1 MGSLASSR
9 ERTGWQRRD
18 AGTASLR
25 DAIACRKT
33 VPAAR
38 EYAFRGRSY
47 YLQPLVLLD
56 NVPSTPEPD
65 VGGPDGAERDMID
78 SFLDG
83 ALDAIDSAIDTAAS
97 FSGKTMDAV
106 KEIPG
111 AVISVIDS
119 IESAIDGRL
128 KASLPIGAVD
138 TGASAE
144 SDHSFYGLS
153 ARQVR

>member
-1 MGSLASSR
+1 M
-9 ERTGWQRRD
+9 
-18 AGTASLR
+18 
-25 DAIACRKT
+25 
-33 VPAAR
+33 
-38 EYAFRGRSY
+38 
-47 YLQPLVLLD
+47 D
-56 NVPSTPEPD
+56 NGTPEPD
-65 VGGPDGAERDMID
+65 VGGPDGADRDMID

-83 ALDAIDSAIDTAAS
+83 ALDAIDSAIDTTAS
-97 FSGKTMDAV
+97 FPGRAMDAV

-138 TGASAE
+138 TGASAA

>member
-1 MGSLASSR
+1 MRSLASSR

-18 AGTASLR
+18 VGTASLR

-56 NVPSTPEPD
+56 TIPSTPEPD

-78 SFLDG
+78 SFLHR
-83 ALDAIDSAIDTAAS
+83 ALDAIESAIDTTAS
-97 FSGKTMDAV
+97 FSVMDAV

-111 AVISVIDS
+111 AVSGVIDS

-138 TGASAE
+138 TGARAA

>member
-9 ERTGWQRRD
+9 ERTGWQHRD
-18 AGTASLR
+18 VCTSSLR

-56 NVPSTPEPD
+56 NGTPEPD

-83 ALDAIDSAIDTAAS
+83 ALDAIDSAIDTTAS
-97 FSGKTMDAV
+97 LPGRAMDAV

-111 AVISVIDS
+111 AVSSVIDS

-128 KASLPIGAVD
+128 KASLPRAVD
-138 TGASAE
+138 NGSP
-144 SDHSFYGLS
+144 L
-153 ARQVR
+153 RRK